1 MYIYFDKNFLKI
13 MNSSVFGKTMEKIRK
28 DRLEITDKTRKY
40 FVSTKQFSKKWL
52 AIETKKKS
60 NKYKPVYLG
69 LPI

>member
-28 DRLEITDKTRKY
+28 DRCITLEITDKRRKHL
-40 FVSTKQFSKKWL
+40 VSTKQFSKKWL

-60 NKYKPVYLG
+60 NM
-69 LPI
+69 

>member
-40 FVSTKQFSKKWL
+40 FVSTK
-52 AIETKKKS
+52 
-60 NKYKPVYLG
+60 
-69 LPI
+69 

>member
-28 DRLEITDKTRKY
+28 DRLEIRDKTRKY

-52 AIETKKKS
+52 AIETKKK
-60 NKYKPVYLG
+60 K
-69 LPI
+69 